1 MTLSI
6 SEILNGTDDT
16 QEVKIESLND
26 TVFLRPLSVGEWN
39 KVQEIQQAPLGDYI
53 TNERSITRKKRRV
66 KGEMEAQAT
75 INIKDSNKGTYDA
88 QIEAI
93 YINADNSENKE
104 DKWSK
109 DKIKKMPKS
118 VFDEIYAKVIEISK
132 IEDDEMEEDV
142 DNFPEN

>member
-6 SEILNGTDDT
+6 SEILNGTNDT
-16 QEVKIESLND
+16 QEVKIESLKD

-39 KVQEIQQAPLGDYI
+39 KVQGIQQAPLGDYI

-93 YINADNSENKE
+93 YISADNPENKE
-104 DKWSK
+104 DK
-109 DKIKKMPKS
+109 
-118 VFDEIYAKVIEISK
+118 
-132 IEDDEMEEDV
+132 
-142 DNFPEN
+142 